1 MWYSWSLLDG
11 VGLIILGATTL
22 DEEEVGWDEDDEDES
37 DAEPKPASE
46 PTIAPSTMA
55 IENPIPKE
63 DLLKPKSSIDRASQ
77 PDSESSYDVVSKAPS
92 QAAGSPTV
100 AKVDYSPIISHIII
114 VANEVSRWLT
124 GVVMKRRVA
133 MKERMET

>member
-1 MWYSWSLLDG
+1 MDG

-22 DEEEVGWDEDDEDES
+22 DEEEVGWDEDEDES

-46 PTIAPSTMA
+46 PTTTPSTTT
-55 IENPIPKE
+55 IENLIPKE

-92 QAAGSPTV
+92 QATGSPTV
-100 AKVDYSPIISHIII
+100 AKVDHSSIISHI
-114 VANEVSRWLT
+114 VHD
-124 GVVMKRRVA
+124 G
-133 MKERMET
+133 